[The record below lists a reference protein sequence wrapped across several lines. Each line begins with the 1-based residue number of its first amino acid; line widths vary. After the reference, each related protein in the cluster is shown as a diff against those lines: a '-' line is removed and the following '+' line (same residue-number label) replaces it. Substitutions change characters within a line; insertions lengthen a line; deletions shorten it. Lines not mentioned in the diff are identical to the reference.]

1 MILIFPDVSDDMLT
15 THPQTDSIRRIFDD
29 FGQEGNTVYLKLRYQ
44 ILGPDKMSYHNFM
57 FAYYAPGSG
66 IKVKK
71 GIVDNC
77 TFSQNEMQILEKVA
91 NIIKKQ
97 KDFDLKSFERSISEQ
112 QEFVDERQRAN
123 TLFNP
128 YYVSI

>member
-1 MILIFPDVSDDMLT
+1 
-15 THPQTDSIRRIFDD
+15 
-29 FGQEGNTVYLKLRYQ
+29 
-44 ILGPDKMSYHNFM
+44 M

-66 IKVKK
+66 IKVKN

-97 KDFDLKSFERSISEQ
+97 KDFNLKHFERSISEQ
-112 QEFVDERQRAN
+112 QEFVDETRGAN